1 MRHGVVWRQR
11 QYLGQRGFGRREP
24 CGPVAGQH
32 GSSTHGVDERRTGR
46 ISNRISTKP
55 GRVIFVVIN
64 RSTSDQVTTID
75 GQPLSG
81 TAHLYQM
88 TATTAANQSPIQPV
102 AAGTLTPAGSKLT
115 VTLPPLSVTTIDV
128 F

>member
-1 MRHGVVWRQR
+1 MQATSSNL
-11 QYLGQRGFGRREP
+11 QN
-24 CGPVAGQH
+24 VAVYASTD
-32 GSSTHGVDERRTGR
+32 SS
-46 ISNRISTKP
+46 KP
-55 GRVIFVVIN
+55 GRVIFVAIN
-64 RSTSDQVTTID
+64 RATSAQVTAID

-88 TATTAANQSPIQPV
+88 TATTSASQSPIQPV